1 MDNRSS
7 VDVLYFDLA
16 KAFESV
22 VHSKLIAKLKCYGV
36 TNNLL
41 RWFNEFLTDR
51 FQCVS
56 IEGEKSAY
64 LPVTSGVIQGS
75 VVGPFLFTIFMNDL
89 SAYLKQNAI
98 GSSMNFPAS
107 YCPDHILKIY
117 ADDLKLYSVVDCG
130 RDADFLQASVDCLH
144 DWCNT
149 WQLKI
154 NTSKCGV
161 LHLGANNLN
170 RTYYVNGQSL
180 QNLSSVNDLGIQIDQ
195 GLTFKHH
202 IDDVVNKAR
211 ARCAVFLRNYISRD
225 AGLMKT
231 FFTSFVRPILET
243 NSIIWSPETVEYI
256 DKIER
261 VQRFFLSKID
271 GFKFITYSKRLENV
285 GLNSLRYRRVLF
297 DLIFLFKILTGHA
310 ICNIDRHLNF
320 KAPYITRGHT
330 FKLDFPDAITNSA
343 RNKFNY
349 RIVDYW
355 NKLPCSALNC
365 ISIDSFHNC
374 LQRYMPD
381 NFTSNE

>member
-1 MDNRSS
+1 M
-7 VDVLYFDLA
+7 
-16 KAFESV
+16 
-22 VHSKLIAKLKCYGV
+22 
-36 TNNLL
+36 
-41 RWFNEFLTDR
+41 
-51 FQCVS
+51 
-56 IEGEKSAY
+56 
-64 LPVTSGVIQGS
+64 
-75 VVGPFLFTIFMNDL
+75 
-89 SAYLKQNAI
+89 
-98 GSSMNFPAS
+98 
-107 YCPDHILKIY
+107 
-117 ADDLKLYSVVDCG
+117 
-130 RDADFLQASVDCLH
+130 QASVDCLH

-310 ICNIDRHLNF
+310 ICNIYSHFNC
-320 KAPYITRGHT
+320 KAPYITRGYT
-330 FKLDFPDAITNSA
+330 FKLDFPDAITNSTLKNVITEL
-343 RNKFNY
+343 RL
-349 RIVDYW
+349 IGT
-355 NKLPCSALNC
+355 NC
-365 ISIDSFHNC
+365 RAV
-374 LQRYMPD
+374 L
-381 NFTSNE
+381 